1 MTIKMLKMAQG
12 SHEWLELRRSHRTA
26 SETPIVM
33 GKSRY
38 KAPLALAREKR
49 GLAEPEKENI
59 AMKHGKKHEPIVRAA
74 VSEKLGIDFE
84 PAVLAVT
91 IAGRDFVDG
100 PYLASLDGLNAA
112 GDTILEIKCPFSEKS
127 KDLEEARQGKVPEAH
142 WWQIQ
147 HQLMVSQAAL
157 CHYAVR
163 DLDDSKLIMLQVKP
177 EQTAFTRIREEW
189 DIFWEAMMKCPAEEL
204 MEFQPIPADLRSLV
218 DDLLKAKD
226 MQKRGKA
233 LYETAKKK
241 LCEELPNDSEG
252 YGIRLRHIE
261 KKGSTDWAAFQKAH
275 PDLDYEKFRKP
286 SSTVPTITDN

>member
-1 MTIKMLKMAQG
+1 MTIKMLKMEQG
-12 SHEWLELRRSHRTA
+12 SAEWLELRRSHRTA

-127 KDLEEARQGKVPEAH
+127 KDL
-142 WWQIQ
+142 
-147 HQLMVSQAAL
+147 
-157 CHYAVR
+157 
-163 DLDDSKLIMLQVKP
+163 
-177 EQTAFTRIREEW
+177 
-189 DIFWEAMMKCPAEEL
+189 
-204 MEFQPIPADLRSLV
+204 
-218 DDLLKAKD
+218 
-226 MQKRGKA
+226 
-233 LYETAKKK
+233 
-241 LCEELPNDSEG
+241 
-252 YGIRLRHIE
+252 
-261 KKGSTDWAAFQKAH
+261 
-275 PDLDYEKFRKP
+275 
-286 SSTVPTITDN
+286 